1 MKKLNRSTL
10 LSLAALLLLAAAPSA
25 WAAERMKSG
34 QWEMTTMDG
43 SRSRTATH
51 CVTPE
56 ELKAA
61 NGTPAEL
68 RAYIEQGTKAA
79 NCTVQNFKVQGDT
92 VSYTSACKGTSTDST
107 TTSRRLFR
115 NDDGLQERRQID
127 DPAGESAAARRLP
140 VGGGRPL
147 RCQKAILQS
156 KKP

>member
-1 MKKLNRSTL
+1 MKRLNRSTL
-10 LSLAALLLLAAAPSA
+10 LSLAALLLLIAASSA

-56 ELKAA
+56 ELKVA

-68 RAYIEQGTKAA
+68 RADIERITKAA
-79 NCTVQNFKVQGDT
+79 NCTVQNFKMQGDT

-107 TTSRRLFR
+107 TTYHGDSF
-115 NDDGLQERRQID
+115 EMTMSSK
-127 DPAGESAAARRLP
+127 SAARSTTRQVKARRLGACP
-140 VGGGRPL
+140 
-147 RCQKAILQS
+147 
-156 KKP
+156 

>member
-10 LSLAALLLLAAAPSA
+10 LSLAGFLLLIAAPSA

-79 NCTVQNFKVQGDT
+79 NCTVQNFKIEGNT

-107 TTSRRLFR
+107 TTYHGDSF
-115 NDDGLQERRQID
+115 EMTM
-127 DPAGESAAARRLP
+127 ASKSAARSTTRQVKARRLGACP
-140 VGGGRPL
+140 
-147 RCQKAILQS
+147 
-156 KKP
+156 